1 MLTTKVLI
9 RFPTHCCHVTVTDS
23 SIHIFKY
30 NDKTC
35 DFMVYELDLQEAA
48 GEYVLEDL
56 PRVYYRVAVSG
67 D

>member
-23 SIHIFKY
+23 GIHIFKY
-30 NDKTC
+30 NDRTC
-35 DFMVYELDLQEAA
+35 DFMVYQPEDSLAA
-48 GEYVLEDL
+48 GDYVLEDL
-56 PRVYYRVAVSG
+56 PCVYYYVTVT